1 MASESSSNSKNVGDS
16 YIGNFISLISKY
28 EIRYEGVLYYLNV
41 QDSAI
46 GLQNVRSYGT
56 EGRKKDG
63 PQVPPSDKVYEYIL
77 FRGSDIKDLQVKSP
91 PPVQIDEQINNDPAI
106 IQSQFAG
113 VPLSPFPSVSV
124 GGRTLT
130 ESTQWQDNPA
140 LASRV
145 YPSALPT
152 HQFSSQVYPSNYSL
166 AAQNA
171 GTPLFST
178 PLYWQGYN
186 GTPSNVSQA
195 QQNPIPVQSPSM
207 LSSPLTVQ
215 SHVNNPDLNSSP
227 IMGLINA
234 SEPVN
239 PVLSSITS
247 SSSHSSVTGSFTPV
261 QGSMYPNLPSCSSI
275 KASPPS
281 QAAYTANRLSMSSFP
296 SSFGDTNIP
305 ESQPIVKPVTSPA
318 AADPLSVLPNPMAYP
333 AWSSGSLLT
342 SSPSLVTPGQ
352 LAQTRPHVLS
362 STQNTYPDHT
372 IAVASLTSYTP
383 SVNSTPVTQPPLLP
397 LPAPAQQ
404 EQNFL
409 TEILSFAE
417 CLFRESLYS
426 TTPYTEEFDFEAM
439 NEKFKK
445 DEVWGYLGKASQKDK
460 AEGMEDDASDH
471 SLGDKQGFGLLAK
484 FDTQPAYKKDD
495 FFDTISCNSHSR
507 GARNGQNRFSER
519 MKLDSETF
527 GNFQQRSHVSYGPYR
542 GYGAGRGQNYGGSY
556 NWARGY
562 GYGGRGCG
570 QNMYP

>member
-91 PPVQIDEQINNDPAI
+91 PSVQIDEQINNDPAI

-113 VPLSPFPSVSV
+113 VPLSPSPSVSV

-130 ESTQWQDNPA
+130 ESTQRQDTPA

-152 HQFSSQVYPSNYSL
+152 HQFSSQAYPSNYSL
-166 AAQNA
+166 AAQNVD
-171 GTPLFST
+171 TPLFST

-186 GTPSNVSQA
+186 GTPLNVSQA

-215 SHVNNPDLNSSP
+215 SHVNDPDLNSSP

-247 SSSHSSVTGSFTPV
+247 TSSHSSVTGSFTPV

-275 KASPPS
+275 KASPSS
-281 QAAYTANRLSMSSFP
+281 QDAYTATRLSMSPFS

-305 ESQPIVKPVTSPA
+305 ESQPIGKPLTSPA
-318 AADPLSVLPNPMAYP
+318 AADPLSVLSNPMPYP
-333 AWSSGSLLT
+333 AWSSGSWLT

-362 STQNTYPDHT
+362 STQTTYPDHT
-372 IAVASLTSYTP
+372 IAVASLSSYTP

-404 EQNFL
+404 
-409 TEILSFAE
+409 
-417 CLFRESLYS
+417 SLYS
-426 TTPYTEEFDFEAM
+426 TTLYTEEFDFEAM

-460 AEGMEDDASDH
+460 AEGIEDDASGQ

-484 FDTQPAYKKDD
+484 LDTQPAYKKDD
-495 FFDTISCNSHSR
+495 FFDTISCNFHSR
-507 GARNGQNRFSER
+507 GARNAQNRFSER

-527 GNFQQRSHVSYGPYR
+527 GNFQQRSHVSYGPYG
-542 GYGAGRGQNYGGSY
+542 GYGAGHGQNYGGSY
-556 NWARGY
+556 NWGRGY